1 MAEAT
6 TPPPTLAARIGLWLG
21 PLAAILLWGMQA
33 SGSYLD
39 AERPQ
44 LNAMAGAF
52 AWMAIWWLTEAIP
65 LAATSLLPLV
75 LFPLLEIQPV
85 KEVASAYGDH
95 NIFLFL
101 GGFLIALAIEQAGLH
116 KRLALTIVYVMGDNP
131 AKLLLGFMVATGVM
145 SMWISNTATT
155 LLMLPIATSILAVA
169 DLKLVGE
176 SARKNLGVGLMLGI
190 AYSASIG
197 GVATLVGTPPNIAFA
212 SFYRENFPNEPN
224 VSFLAW
230 MLMALPF
237 SAVFLLITWAILGYV
252 LFPVSSKES
261 IGGRSVILDELHK
274 LGPISAAEW
283 RVGAVFLTTAL
294 LWILREPV
302 KGWGWGMAFVDA
314 DGKQFVSDATAAIG
328 MAVLCFLIPSGK
340 KNEPHEPLLNWD
352 ATVKVPWGV
361 LLLFGGG
368 TALAK
373 AVNASKFDLYLGA
386 HMANMMSDMSHSAM
400 VVVTATGMIWLTEFT
415 SNLASVQTFNPV
427 LGSASQELGVP
438 PLLLLVPATLAAS
451 CAFMMPVATPPNA
464 IVYGSGRVPIGKM
477 VKAGIVL
484 NIISIA
490 LVSITV
496 LVLGRYVLGTS

>member
-1 MAEAT
+1 MAV
-6 TPPPTLAARIGLWLG
+6 
-21 PLAAILLWGMQA
+21 
-33 SGSYLD
+33 
-39 AERPQ
+39 
-44 LNAMAGAF
+44 
-52 AWMAIWWLTEAIP
+52 WWLTEAIP

-75 LFPLLEIQPV
+75 LFPLLQIQSV
-85 KEVASAYGDH
+85 KEVAVSYGDS

-101 GGFLIALAIEQAGLH
+101 GGFLIALAIEQSGLH
-116 KRLALTIVYVMGDNP
+116 RRLALSIVSLMGDNP
-131 AKLLLGFMVATGVM
+131 TRLLLGFMVATGLM

-155 LLMLPIATSILAVA
+155 MLMLPIAVSILAVA
-169 DLKLVGE
+169 DQ
-176 SARKNLGVGLMLGI
+176 SITDTAARSNLSIGLMLGI

-212 SFYRENFPNEPN
+212 AYYRDAFPEYPE
-224 VSFLAW
+224 VSFLGW

-237 SAVFLLITWAILGYV
+237 SAIFLVVTWAVLGYL
-252 LFPVSSKES
+252 LFPVRVAASL
-261 IGGRSVILDELHK
+261 GGRQVIEDELAK
-274 LGPISAAEW
+274 LGSMRTAEW
-283 RVGAVFLTTAL
+283 RAGAIFFATAL
-294 LWILREPV
+294 LWILRQPV
-302 KGWGWGMAFVDA
+302 EGWGWGMAFVDDA
-314 DGKQFVSDATAAIG
+314 GKILVDDATTAIA
-328 MAVLCFLIPSGK
+328 MAILCFLVPKGEG
-340 KNEPHEPLLNWD
+340 NPRPLLTWE

-368 TALAK
+368 TALAR
-373 AVNASKFDLYLGA
+373 AVNASKFDLYLGS
-386 HMANMMSDMSHSAM
+386 HMAEAMGGMSESMM
-400 VVVTATGMIWLTEFT
+400 VVVTATGMVWLTEFT

-484 NIISIA
+484 NIISIV

-496 LVLGRYVLGTS
+496 LLLGRLLI